1 MSQLLLKYFAGLKDV
16 SDKNGSDASKDN
28 PEDLSEAE
36 KTFDIQFKQWEGQ
49 FNEWKKQ
56 NQDHPD
62 KVQYRE
68 YEKKW
73 ESWREQLL
81 QRREQ
86 MRKKRLSKTPDA
98 ANISSPAGKKN
109 QDIKLK
115 ENETEMWAFYL

>member
-1 MSQLLLKYFAGLKDV
+1 MFSAKEGV
-16 SDKNGSDASKDN
+16 DASKSSQSSTQDN
-28 PEDLSEAE
+28 PEELSEAE

-49 FNEWKKQ
+49 FNDWKKQ

-73 ESWREQLL
+73 ETWREQLL

-86 MRKKRLSKTPDA
+86 MRKKRLSKSSDPSADS
-98 ANISSPAGKKN
+98 NITGMCYV
-109 QDIKLK
+109 L
-115 ENETEMWAFYL
+115 FFF

>member
-1 MSQLLLKYFAGLKDV
+1 MSKSVCQFGQE
-16 SDKNGSDASKDN
+16 SF
-28 PEDLSEAE
+28 EELSEAE

-62 KVQYRE
+62 KAQYIE

-73 ESWREQLL
+73 ETWRAQLL

-86 MRKKRLSKTPDA
+86 MRKKRLSKPNELLKDL
-98 ANISSPAGKKN
+98 PLGGKSRP
-109 QDIKLK
+109 
-115 ENETEMWAFYL
+115 